1 MKLNIRGKKLSLGL
15 RIGLLL
21 AAVHFFFISLS
32 IIDMVR
38 NGNEPW
44 HMFWIFLGYVDFPLS
59 MLLPVV
65 ILPIYKAAF
74 GITLP
79 YLTGGMLM
87 FLTFTIF
94 HLGLGSLWY
103 LFLPVLLEKLSK
115 KIATSTTGI
124 TLSILLM
131 LLPIFSKWLQ
141 LLKFIG
147 GSSSCFSPVINS
159 FTPVFWTAFLVW
171 LFLVNSRKK
180 RVLWLLLLAPFV
192 FFYFVHDLYYYITF
206 VSDKLSIVK

>member
-15 RIGLLL
+15 RIGMLL
-21 AAVHFFFISLS
+21 AAVHFFFILIS
-32 IIDMVR
+32 IIDMVH

-44 HMFWIFLGYVDFPLS
+44 HMFWIFLGYVDFPVS
-59 MLLPVV
+59 ILLPVV

-87 FLTFTIF
+87 PLTFTIF

-103 LFLPVLLEKLSK
+103 LFLPVILEKLSK
-115 KIATSTTGI
+115 KISTSVTGI

-147 GSSSCFSPVINS
+147 GSASCFSPAINS
-159 FTPVFWTAFLVW
+159 LAPIFWTAFLIW
-171 LFLVNSRKK
+171 LFLVNSQKK
-180 RVLWLLLLAPFV
+180 RVLWLLLLSPFV
-192 FFYFVHDLYYYITF
+192 FFYLVHDLYYYITF
-206 VSDKLSIVK
+206 VR

>member
-1 MKLNIRGKKLSLGL
+1 MKLNIRGRKLSLGL
-15 RIGLLL
+15 RIGMLL
-21 AAVHFFFISLS
+21 AAVHFFFILLS
-32 IIDMVR
+32 VIDMVR

-44 HMFWIFLGYVDFPLS
+44 HMFWIFLGYVDFPVS
-59 MLLPVV
+59 ILLPVV
-65 ILPIYKAAF
+65 ILPIYKATL

-87 FLTFTIF
+87 PLTFMIF

-103 LFLPVLLEKLSK
+103 LFLPVMLEKLSK
-115 KIATSTTGI
+115 KIATSVTGI

-147 GSSSCFSPVINS
+147 GSASCFSPTINS
-159 FTPVFWTAFLVW
+159 LVPIFWAVFLVW

-192 FFYFVHDLYYYITF
+192 FFYLVHDLYYYITF
-206 VSDKLSIVK
+206 VR

>member
-1 MKLNIRGKKLSLGL
+1 MKLNMRGVKLSVGL
-15 RIGLLL
+15 RIGMLL

-32 IIDMVR
+32 ILDMVH

-59 MLLPVV
+59 MLLPVF

-74 GITLP
+74 GITQP

-87 FLTFTIF
+87 SLTFTIF

-103 LFLPVLLEKLSK
+103 LFLPVLLEKLSR

-124 TLSILLM
+124 ALSILLM

-141 LLKFIG
+141 LLKFVG
-147 GSSSCFSPVINS
+147 GTTSCFSPLINS
-159 FTPVFWTAFLVW
+159 FAPAFWTVFLIC
-171 LFLVNSRKK
+171 LFFVNSRKK

-192 FFYFVHDLYYYITF
+192 FFYLVRDLYYYITF
-206 VSDKLSIVK
+206 VR

>member
-15 RIGLLL
+15 RIGMLL

-59 MLLPVV
+59 TLLPLV

-74 GITLP
+74 GITMP

-87 FLTFTIF
+87 FMTFTVF
-94 HLGLGSLWY
+94 HLGFGTLWY
-103 LFLPVLLEKLSK
+103 LFLPSLLEKLSK

-131 LLPIFSKWLQ
+131 VLPIFSHWLQ
-141 LLKFIG
+141 LLKFFG
-147 GSSSCFSPVINS
+147 HSTSCFTPVINS
-159 FTPVFWTAFLVW
+159 FIPAFWTVFLIW
-171 LFLVNSRKK
+171 LYLVNSRRK
-180 RVLWLLLLAPFV
+180 RALWLLLLAPFV
-192 FFYFVHDLYYYITF
+192 FCYFVHDLYYYITF
-206 VSDKLSIVK
+206 IR